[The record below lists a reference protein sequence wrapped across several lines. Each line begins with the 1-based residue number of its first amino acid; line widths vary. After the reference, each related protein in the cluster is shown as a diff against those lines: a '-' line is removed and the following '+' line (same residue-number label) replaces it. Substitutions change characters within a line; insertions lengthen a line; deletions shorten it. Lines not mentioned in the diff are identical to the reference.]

1 MRQLII
7 DDFNGLQAF
16 INLAEKAAKE
26 RNDVHFRVVN
36 TDTDNTQKQIE
47 SKQNTIRLL
56 RRENRQLK
64 SLLKTK
70 DRLLHA
76 QKTFYEEMN
85 RYSDSRMKEDVKNIE
100 STITECLERVL
111 INGAYTV

>member
-47 SKQNTIRLL
+47 SKQNTIRYL
-56 RRENRQLK
+56 RREIRQLK
-64 SLLKTK
+64 SLCII
-70 DRLLHA
+70 
-76 QKTFYEEMN
+76 M
-85 RYSDSRMKEDVKNIE
+85 
-100 STITECLERVL
+100 VL
-111 INGAYTV
+111 IIMGYSECMVV

>member
-16 INLAEKAAKE
+16 IDLAEKAAKE

-47 SKQNTIRLL
+47 SKQNTIRNL
-56 RRENRQLK
+56 RRIIKQQK
-64 SLLKTK
+64 
-70 DRLLHA
+70 RLLVSKERVFFA
-76 QKTFYEEMN
+76 QKAFYEAML
-85 RYSDSRMKEDVKNIE
+85 D
-100 STITECLERVL
+100 ECHNQHAHR
-111 INGAYTV
+111 